1 MVESVKIVHVSPVKT
16 QSMNQEHVFGVPEL
30 LILNR
35 GVIAITG
42 TSTLALKRLIVCLK
56 WHSSAAEE
64 LSRADRESTV
74 RNAASA
80 GSMSLVNMFDS
91 PVRNVC
97 RRRQAELHW
106 KM

>member
-42 TSTLALKRLIVCLK
+42 TSTFSNATQPACVDTRY
-56 WHSSAAEE
+56 EQ
-64 LSRADRESTV
+64 ES
-74 RNAASA
+74 
-80 GSMSLVNMFDS
+80 
-91 PVRNVC
+91 
-97 RRRQAELHW
+97 
-106 KM
+106 